1 MILVT
6 GNKIYS
12 KIWKIDKKE
21 KYADLRIS
29 TSEKV
34 EKDGKTE
41 YVNSNWFARAVGK
54 AFNQIKDYN
63 EGDNAVI
70 IKAKLSNETYEK
82 DGQKRS
88 ALKFVIMEFEGASD
102 TAPVTQ
108 KNSDSDSEEDLP
120 F

>member
-6 GNKIYS
+6 GNKIYA

-29 TSEKV
+29 TSEKI
-34 EKDGKTE
+34 EKDGKNE

-54 AFNQIKDYN
+54 AFNQLKDYK

-70 IKAKLSNETYEK
+70 TKAKLSNEQYEK
-82 DGQKRS
+82 DGQKKS
-88 ALKFVIMEFEGASD
+88 AFKFVILEFEGASN

-108 KNSDSDSEEDLP
+108 DSSDSEEDLP

>member
-29 TSEKV
+29 TSEKI
-34 EKDGKTE
+34 EKDGNTE

-54 AFNQIKDYN
+54 AFNQLKDFK
-63 EGDNAVI
+63 EGDSAVI
-70 IKAKLSNETYEK
+70 TKAKLSNETYEK

-102 TAPVTQ
+102 SMPATQ
-108 KNSDSDSEEDLP
+108 NSSDTEEDLP

>member
-1 MILVT
+1 MVLVT

-34 EKDGKTE
+34 ERDGKTE

-54 AFNQIKDYN
+54 AFNQLKDYK
-63 EGDNAVI
+63 EGDRVVI
-70 IKAKLSNETYEK
+70 TKAKLSNEQYEK
-82 DGQKRS
+82 DGEKKT
-88 ALKFVIMEFEGASD
+88 AFKFVVLEFESKEGAK
-102 TAPVTQ
+102 APENDNT
-108 KNSDSDSEEDLP
+108 SDSEEDLP

>member
-1 MILVT
+1 MVFVR
-6 GNKIYS
+6 NDKIFA
-12 KIWKIDKKE
+12 KVWKIDKKE

-34 EKDGKTE
+34 EKDGNTE

-54 AFNQIKDYN
+54 AFNQLKDIN
-63 EGDNAVI
+63 EGDRVVI
-70 IKAKLSNETYEK
+70 TKAKLSNEQYEK

-88 ALKFVIMEFEGASD
+88 AFKFVVLEFDSKEE
-102 TAPVTQ
+102 TKAPESNNT
-108 KNSDSDSEEDLP
+108 SDSEEDLP

>member
-1 MILVT
+1 MVLVT

-12 KIWKIDKKE
+12 KIWKIDMKE

-41 YVNSNWFARAVGK
+41 YINSNWFARAVGK
-54 AFNQIKDYN
+54 AFNQIKNYN

-70 IKAKLSNETYEK
+70 TKAKLSNETYEK

-102 TAPVTQ
+102 TAPATQ
-108 KNSDSDSEEDLP
+108 DNSDSEEDLP

>member
-1 MILVT
+1 MVLVT
-6 GNKIYS
+6 GNKIYA

-29 TSEKV
+29 TSEKI
-34 EKDGKTE
+34 EKDGNTDFI
-41 YVNSNWFARAVGK
+41 NSNWFARAVGK
-54 AFNQIKDYN
+54 AFNQIKDFN

-70 IKAKLSNETYEK
+70 VKAKLSNETYEK

-102 TAPVTQ
+102 TAPATQ
-108 KNSDSDSEEDLP
+108 DTSDSEEDLP